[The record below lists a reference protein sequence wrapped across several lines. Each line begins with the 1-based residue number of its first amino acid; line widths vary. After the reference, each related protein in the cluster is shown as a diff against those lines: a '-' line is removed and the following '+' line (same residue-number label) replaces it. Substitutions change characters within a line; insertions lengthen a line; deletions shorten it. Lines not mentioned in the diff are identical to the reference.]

1 MKIADFDLDRK
12 VLVVAEIGNN
22 HEGSYEL
29 AEKLIGL
36 AAKAGADA
44 VKFQTIVPDKLVA
57 PDQKERIRQLNR
69 FQFNHKQIRG
79 LKKAADREK
88 VIFLS
93 TPFSIGAVAMLND
106 LVPAFK
112 ISSGDNNFLPL
123 IAAVA
128 DTGKPILLSSGMA
141 EMDEIEKTISFIRD
155 RWGKSRIDDSRL
167 AVLHCVVSYPTP
179 PEEADLLAIRALQS
193 LGVTVGYSDHTLGIE
208 AAVLSIA
215 LGARIVE
222 KHFTINKHYSDFRDH
237 QLSADP
243 EDMKELVRR
252 IKEATVFLGD
262 GKKRV
267 LECEKENIER
277 VRRSIVANCPLH
289 PGDIID
295 FGHLNW
301 VRMGHGLPPG
311 SEDVLIGRRVKQF
324 IGEGQA
330 ILPSSVE

>member
-22 HEGSYEL
+22 HEGNYEL
-29 AEKLIGL
+29 AERLIGL

-44 VKFQTIVPDKLVA
+44 VKFQTIVPGKLVA
-57 PDQKERIRQLNR
+57 PEQKERLQQLDR
-69 FQFNHKQIRG
+69 FRFSDEQVWG
-79 LKKAADREK
+79 LKKAADREG

-93 TPFSIGAVAMLND
+93 TPFSIDAVAMLND

-112 ISSGDNNFLPL
+112 ISSGDNDFLPL

-128 DTGKPILLSSGMA
+128 HTGKPILLSTGMA
-141 EMDEIEKTISFIRD
+141 GMEDIERTVAFIRD
-155 RWGKSRIDDSRL
+155 EWRTARVDDGQL

-179 PEEADLLAIRALQS
+179 PEEANLLAIQELQS
-193 LGVTVGYSDHTLGIE
+193 LGVTAGYSDHTLGID
-208 AAVLSIA
+208 AAVLSVA

-222 KHFTINKHYSDFRDH
+222 KHFTIDKCYSEFRDH

-252 IKEATVFLGD
+252 VREATVLLGD

-267 LECEKENIER
+267 RECEKENVER
-277 VRRSIVANCPLH
+277 VRRSIVTNCPLN
-289 PGDIID
+289 PGDVIG
-295 FGHLNW
+295 FHHLNW
-301 VRMGHGLPPG
+301 VRMGRGLPPG
-311 SEDVLIGRRVKQF
+311 NEDALIGKRIKRFVDE
-324 IGEGQA
+324 GEP
-330 ILPSSVE
+330 ILLSDIE

>member
-1 MKIADFDLDRK
+1 MKIADFDLDQK
-12 VLVVAEIGNN
+12 VLIVAEIGNN
-22 HEGSYEL
+22 HEGNYKL
-29 AEKLIGL
+29 AEKLIRR
-36 AAKAGADA
+36 AAEAGASA

-57 PDQKERIRQLNR
+57 PEQKERIRQLNR
-69 FQFNHKQIRG
+69 FQFSNKQMQG
-79 LKKAADREK
+79 LKKTADREG

-93 TPFSIGAVAMLND
+93 TPFSIGVVAMLKD

-141 EMDEIEKTISFIRD
+141 DMGEIKNTIAFIRD
-155 RWGKSRIDDSRL
+155 IWGKAGIDDSRL

-179 PEEADLLAIRALQS
+179 PEEANLLAIRELQS

-208 AAVLSIA
+208 AAVLA
-215 LGARIVE
+215 VVLGARIVE
-222 KHFTINKHYSDFRDH
+222 KHFTINKHYSNFRDH

-243 EDMKELVRR
+243 QDMKELVKR
-252 IKEATVFLGD
+252 IGEVTVLLGD
-262 GKKRV
+262 GKKQVR
-267 LECEKENIER
+267 ECEKENVER
-277 VRRSIVANCPLH
+277 VRRSIVASCPLH

-295 FGHLNW
+295 FRHLNW

-311 SEDVLIGRRVKQF
+311 SEGVLIGKRVRQF

-330 ILPSSVE
+330 ILLSSVE